1 MALDDDVRGALILV
15 VDDDAA
21 IRSVLVDVL
30 ESEGYGTDTADNGV
44 EALRRIEATPPA
56 LVLLDLRMPV
66 RNGVELLHDLR
77 ERGLWP
83 GIPIVPMSAGLTLVE
98 QLTREFGA
106 LAAGPFLQKPFDL
119 DDLLCI
125 VASLVKPPGTPTTS
139 SVS

>member
-1 MALDDDVRGALILV
+1 
-15 VDDDAA
+15 
-21 IRSVLVDVL
+21 
-30 ESEGYGTDTADNGV
+30 
-44 EALRRIEATPPA
+44 
-56 LVLLDLRMPV
+56 MPV

-106 LAAGPFLQKPFDL
+106 FAAGPFLCKPFDL

-125 VASLVKPPGTPTTS
+125 VASLVKPPGTPTAS